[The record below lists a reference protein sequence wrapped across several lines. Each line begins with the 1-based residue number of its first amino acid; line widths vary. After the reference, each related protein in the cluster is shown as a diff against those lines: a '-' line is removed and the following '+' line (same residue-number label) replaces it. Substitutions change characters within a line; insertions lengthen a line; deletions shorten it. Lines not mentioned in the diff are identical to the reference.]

1 MIGGSIYIMIN
12 EGVKNLTPSDGGVAN
27 FSSFTEIFSNA
38 LFCLMFHHSF
48 PGIAAQVKNSAEVA
62 YFLRYAFLI
71 AGSLNLIIPWTAVMA
86 FGDDLG
92 SKSSKSLKYYN
103 FDFENKIP
111 FIYYFVSFY
120 VFLNIAAM
128 SVYVIVIRAN
138 VLKIFSP
145 KTDPKAFSSNF
156 LVYL

>member
-1 MIGGSIYIMIN
+1 
-12 EGVKNLTPSDGGVAN
+12 
-27 FSSFTEIFSNA
+27 
-38 LFCLMFHHSF
+38 MFHHSF
-48 PGIAAQVKNSAEVA
+48 PGIASQVKNSAEVSF
-62 YFLRYAFLI
+62 FLRYAFLI

-92 SKSSKSLKYYN
+92 SKSASDLKYYN
-103 FDFENKIP
+103 FDFEKKIP

-145 KTDPKAFSSNF
+145 KANAKVMSSTI
-156 LVYL
+156 